1 VPSVR
6 RKSLVAG
13 AVLTAALALGAL
25 PEAVGSSS
33 PTTLNPIPAGA
44 FQSVHLSVL
53 SEGPNVTVNPPD
65 PMAESASHL
74 EPAAILIEPGSM
86 ESVLTRPT
94 VTQTQAAAVAVRIT
108 VTKRVAFR
116 ASRPTVK
123 PVVKRVV
130 KPVVKRVVK
139 VRAPVRKHAASG
151 PVVREVLHGLASWYD
166 NGTTAMRLPRGTHI
180 RICGERGCVN
190 RVVTDW
196 GPASWLPDRVV
207 DLMPSDFVA
216 VTGLQLG
223 AGLANV
229 TVYIY

>member
-1 VPSVR
+1 MPSVR

-33 PTTLNPIPAGA
+33 PTPLNPIPAGA

-53 SEGPNVTVNPPD
+53 SEGPIVTVNPPD

-86 ESVLTRPT
+86 QSGLTRPT
-94 VTQTQAAAVAVRIT
+94 VTQTQSAAVAVRIT
-108 VTKRVAFR
+108 VSKPAVAVAV
-116 ASRPTVK
+116 ASRPSVK

-130 KPVVKRVVK
+130 KATIPVKK
-139 VRAPVRKHAASG
+139 PAASPRVG
-151 PVVREVLHGLASWYD
+151 RQVLHGLASWYD

-180 RICGERGCVN
+180 RICGEHGCVN

-196 GPASWLPDRVV
+196 GPARWLPSRIV

>member
-53 SEGPNVTVNPPD
+53 SEGPIVTVNPPD

-86 ESVLTRPT
+86 ESGLTRPT
-94 VTQTQAAAVAVRIT
+94 VTQTQSAAIAVRIT
-108 VTKRVAFR
+108 VSKPAVAV
-116 ASRPTVK
+116 ASRPSVK
-123 PVVKRVV
+123 PVVKRIV
-130 KPVVKRVVK
+130 KATIPVKK
-139 VRAPVRKHAASG
+139 PAAS
-151 PVVREVLHGLASWYD
+151 PRVARQVLHGLASWYD

-180 RICGERGCVN
+180 RICGERSCVN

-196 GPASWLPDRVV
+196 GPASWLPSRVV